1 VDRRNKPGHDGFGRP
16 SGGIVGIRRRVGR
29 IAAGVLHTTK
39 QQNRTEIPMP
49 IVNRVADLQP
59 DIQAWR
65 RDIHQHPEL
74 LYDVHRTAAF
84 VADRLR
90 EFGCDEVATGM
101 GRTGVVGVIKG
112 RKPAGKG
119 DVKVIGLRADM
130 DALPIEEET
139 NLPYASMTPGKMHAC
154 GHDGHTAMLLGA
166 ARYLAE
172 TRNFAGDAVV
182 IFQPAEE
189 GGAGAAAMIKD
200 GLMDRFAIDQ
210 VYGMHNGP
218 GIPIGSFAIRPGPI
232 MAATDAI
239 DIRIEGLG
247 GHAARPHKC
256 IDSVL
261 VGAQLITALQSIVS
275 RTVDPLESAVISM
288 CEFHAGNARN
298 VIPQTAELRG
308 TVRTLTA
315 EVRELVEKRVREVVA
330 GVAQMT
336 GAKIDLIY
344 ERGYPV
350 VVNHAAQTDAA
361 TQVAKEIAGDG
372 NVQDMPPMMGAED
385 FAYMLESRPGAFI
398 FCGNGNSAGLHHP
411 AYNFNDDAIVFGTSY
426 WIKLVENTLAA

>member
-1 VDRRNKPGHDGFGRP
+1 
-16 SGGIVGIRRRVGR
+16 
-29 IAAGVLHTTK
+29 
-39 QQNRTEIPMP
+39 MP

-65 RDIHQHPEL
+65 REIHQYPEL
-74 LYDVHRTAAF
+74 LYDTHRTSAF
-84 VADRLR
+84 VAQKLR
-90 EFGCDEVATGM
+90 EFGCDEVATGL

-112 RKPAGKG
+112 RQPAGTG
-119 DVKVIGLRADM
+119 EVKVIGLRADM
-130 DALPIEEET
+130 DALPIEEAT
-139 NLPYASMTPGKMHAC
+139 GLPYASKTPGKMHAC

-166 ARYLAE
+166 ARYLTE

-189 GGAGAAAMIKD
+189 GGAGAAAMIED
-200 GLMDRFAIDQ
+200 GLMDRFRIDQ

-218 GIPIGSFAIRPGPI
+218 GIPLGSFAIRSGPI

-239 DIRIEGLG
+239 DITIEGHG

-275 RTVDPLESAVISM
+275 RSVDPLDSAVISM

-298 VIPQTAELRG
+298 VIPQTALLRG
-308 TVRTLTA
+308 TVRTLTS
-315 EVRELVEKRVREVVA
+315 EVRKLVEKRVGEVVG
-330 GVAQMT
+330 GVAQIT
-336 GAKIDLIY
+336 GARINLSY

-350 VVNHAAQTDAA
+350 TVNHAAQTDIA
-361 TQVAKEIAGDG
+361 TRVAKEIAGDA
-372 NVQDMPPMMGAED
+372 NVEECPPLMGAED
-385 FAYMLESRPGAFI
+385 FSYMLEARPGAFI

-411 AYNFNDDAIVFGTSY
+411 AYNFNDEAILYGTSY
-426 WIKLVENTLAA
+426 WIKLVENTMAA